1 MEGKNQ
7 SRTLSDARLKAMRPG
22 QELTDSLPGRGAGS
36 LLFKRPGEGP
46 PVAYY
51 RYRHGGATKLL
62 RIGIYRSKASV
73 PGMTLEML
81 RARGRELAQILA
93 EHGDPRLHLEQLE
106 QTADHKRLEAER
118 VAAVE
123 ASRGSFEDLFR
134 DYVESRRGKV
144 RPDQIDEFERI
155 LRVDLLEAAPEIL
168 CMKARDVGPQHVRRL
183 LQPIWDRGAPRQAAK
198 VRSFLRA
205 AFQHGL
211 SAEHSLE
218 RASQLTFALTVNP
231 VDAIPVPGGAKA
243 GRRALSNAEL
253 RQFWQTI
260 VATDGVGF
268 VMSRLFR
275 FVVATAGQRIEQVAR
290 EPWSS
295 YDFKGK
301 TLTVTDAKGRAAKG
315 SETVKRKHLVP
326 LSDRAIAILEEV
338 RQVTGDQPW
347 PWASNGK
354 QPFVTTSFAHAAA
367 DWCRSPHAKIDGRL
381 IERFTPR
388 DLRRTCS
395 QLMQRAGIDDL
406 LSDLLQ
412 SHGLTGVVASH
423 YRNNP
428 EAYLPRKL
436 DGMSKFEAALAGV
449 LDVIEQRGVTARWVL
464 SDGQYR
470 AEVEGAFCFT
480 SATLDGLQTG
490 MAEMIELVGA

>member
-1 MEGKNQ
+1 
-7 SRTLSDARLKAMRPG
+7 MRPG

-36 LLFKRPGEGP
+36 LLFRRPGEAP

-73 PGMTLEML
+73 PGMTLETL

-106 QTADHKRLEAER
+106 QAADHERLEADR

-123 ASRGSFEDLFR
+123 ATRGSFEDLFR

-155 LRVDLLEAAPEIL
+155 LRVDLLGGFPEIL
-168 CMKARDVGPQHVRRL
+168 HMKARDVGPQHVRRL
-183 LQPIWDRGAPRQAAK
+183 LQPIWDRGAPRQATK

-218 RASQLTFALTVNP
+218 RTSRVSFALAVNP

-243 GRRALSNAEL
+243 GRRALSDAEL
-253 RQFWQTI
+253 RQFWKTI

-275 FVVATAGQRIEQVAR
+275 FILATAGQRIEQVAR
-290 EPWSS
+290 EPWAS
-295 YDFKGK
+295 YDFKAK
-301 TLTVTDAKGRAAKG
+301 TLTLTDGKGRAAKG
-315 SETVKRKHLVP
+315 DDGTKRKHMVP

-338 RQVTGDQPW
+338 REVNGDQPW
-347 PWASNGK
+347 PWTSTGRK
-354 QPFVTTSFAHAAA
+354 PFVVSSFAHAMAG
-367 DWCRSPHAKIDGRL
+367 WCRSPHAAIDGL
-381 IERFTPR
+381 SIERFTPR
-388 DLRRTCS
+388 DLRRTCA
-395 QLMQRAGIDDL
+395 QLMQRAGVDDQ

-412 SHGLTGVVASH
+412 SHGLTGVVALH
-423 YRNNP
+423 YRNDP
-428 EAYLPRKL
+428 AAYMPRKL
-436 DGMSKFEAALAGV
+436 VGMSQFEAALAGV
-449 LDVIEQRGVTARWVL
+449 LDVIELQGVIARWVL
-464 SDGQYR
+464 ANGQYR

-480 SATLDGLQTG
+480 ADALDDLQT
-490 MAEMIELVGA
+490 AFADVAELVGA